1 MSVFKRDPK
10 TGRTVKDNQ
19 PGVWYYKFQHKGKP
33 YIQALPGI
41 TSKAQAKAIEQAKRF
56 EVFSGVAAHQEMQQ
70 DIQRLTQQ
78 VAALQS
84 ELAKKNS
91 ESNKAGDKEILFER
105 FVDIWLTDKRIAN
118 ADSFPDYEH
127 ASKLYLKQF
136 KGWMLHT
143 ITTADVESFRQS
155 RAAGRTNRGTARA
168 KATLDKEIAILS
180 GLFSMAVRLGYLRSN
195 PCKGVKLY
203 RPDNRRLVILE
214 EDEERRLF
222 DALTGEREK
231 LRPLVLLYL
240 HTGLRLRELA
250 ELQWDKV
257 KFSDNE
263 DEREITVLGKRKKW
277 RDVPLNDTAYEVL
290 KELRAKS
297 DGKGRVFPEWSAVS
311 ISRQISVVCDEIGLP
326 DITTHSFRHTFASML
341 ARRGDV
347 NPEQLRLVMG
357 HTNLKTTQ
365 RYFHVDKKSLREAV
379 KKRENR

>member
-1 MSVFKRDPK
+1 MK
-10 TGRTVKDNQ
+10 TVT
-19 PGVWYYKFQHKGKP
+19 P
-33 YIQALPGI
+33 I
-41 TSKAQAKAIEQAKRF
+41 
-56 EVFSGVAAHQEMQQ
+56 
-70 DIQRLTQQ
+70 
-78 VAALQS
+78 
-84 ELAKKNS
+84 
-91 ESNKAGDKEILFER
+91 
-105 FVDIWLTDKRIAN
+105 
-118 ADSFPDYEH
+118 
-127 ASKLYLKQF
+127 
-136 KGWMLHT
+136 

-155 RAAGRTNRGTARA
+155 RAAGRTNRGTTRA
-168 KATLDKEIAILS
+168 KATLDKEVAILS

-195 PCKGVKLY
+195 PCKEVKLH

-222 DALTGEREK
+222 DALTGERKK

-250 ELQWDKV
+250 ELQWEKV

-263 DEREITVLGKRKKW
+263 GEREITVLGKRKKW

-326 DITTHSFRHTFASML
+326 DITTHLFRHTFASML

-365 RYFHVDKKSLREAV
+365 RYFPVDKKSLREAV